1 MRVRNVVLVLVEDR
15 DADVRVVES
24 MLEVVIRYRLVGDG
38 VEGEKAG
45 IVEMMGVIEVARDV
59 DETVGL
65 GVVDEMVKIVEV
77 DASVIVKEVEGVDEM
92 VRIVEVDAI
101 VIVKDVRR
109 GIKEEVGDTI
119 GKVDE
124 DDIGGGDGEGDS
136 GDDMKGGSEGAGD
149 NDGDGIRASIGEL
162 VEISDAVITV
172 PDAAASE
179 EDKTVD
185 ERLTTL
191 LAGGTTTQF
200 VCAAIRSLMSVTAP
214 FNAYRPPPTVTPAFT
229 VIEVSARMLP
239 TKTVAVPSVAD
250 DPTCQKTLHACAPLM
265 RTTLE
270 AVAEVS
276 VNPIWKTNTAFGLF
290 WPSRTSAPVIP
301 TDDAVV

>member
-1 MRVRNVVLVLVEDR
+1 MEREN
-15 DADVRVVES
+15 
-24 MLEVVIRYRLVGDG
+24 
-38 VEGEKAG
+38 AG
-45 IVEMMGVIEVARDV
+45 IVEMMGVVEVARDV
-59 DETVGL
+59 DETVGVD
-65 GVVDEMVKIVEV
+65 VVDEMVKIVEV
-77 DASVIVKEVEGVDEM
+77 DASVIVEDVRRGVKEVKGVDEM
-92 VRIVEVDAI
+92 VRIVEVDAS

-109 GIKEEVGDTI
+109 GVEGEVGDTI
-119 GKVDE
+119 GKGDE
-124 DDIGGGDGEGDS
+124 DDIVAGDREGES
-136 GDDMKGGSEGAGD
+136 GDDMEGGNEGAGD
-149 NDGDGIRASIGEL
+149 NDGDDIRVSVGEF
-162 VEISDAVITV
+162 VEISDAVTVVVTV

-179 EDKTVD
+179 EDKTAD

-191 LAGGTTTQF
+191 LEGGTTTQF

-214 FNAYRPPPTVTPAFT
+214 FNAYSPPPTVTPAFT

-265 RTTLE
+265 RITLE

-276 VNPIWKTNTAFGLF
+276 VDPIWKTNTAFGLF